1 MRIRHTMHIRHSMTI
16 RHTMAIREMVRAGVA
31 MAAIGLAAGTAA
43 VGPLAGAAAAAQEWD
58 VQLPADAGSYPTG
71 DLFIS
76 NLEALHTAAGP
87 VLEGV
92 SILIRE
98 GIIEG
103 IGADLVAPEGVR
115 VIDGTGL
122 TAMPGIVDEHS
133 HTALVAGNEGT
144 APIVPEVQVLDA
156 LTTEDFGIYRAL
168 SGGVTTARIMH
179 GSSNPIGGQSA
190 VIKMRWGMDATEQ
203 LLLPGAPR
211 FVKFA
216 LGENVTRKAAPPGA
230 NSRFPMSRAGV
241 EAIYVEAFT
250 AAQAYRA
257 EWDRFR
263 ENPAAFPVPPRRDL
277 RLEALVDIMEGRI
290 RIHAHS
296 YRADEILML
305 IRVAERFGFRIDVFT
320 HVMEGYRVATEMAEH
335 GAAGSTFSDWWQY
348 KLEAYESIPHNAA
361 IMHQHGVLTAINSDI
376 PSLQP
381 FMHRE
386 IVKPVKYGGVS
397 ELEAL
402 QMLTLF
408 PARMMYLDDRVG
420 SLEEGKEGDVV
431 LLDGSPFDSFS
442 RIEKTIVDGIV
453 YYDVDDEQGTRGEPV
468 RAVTDL
474 VAPPATPRTST
485 PGDGP
490 DSAGGPGP
498 RVGPEPGDGSDS
510 GAGIVSGANGT
521 SVAPGTNGEAPPT
534 SAAAQEAATALVG
547 GTVHTVSGGTIPD
560 GVVLIRDGTIE
571 AVGTRSE
578 VQIPADAARVE
589 VAGRHIYP
597 GMVDPFTTLG
607 LFEFGAVGQAT
618 DIGEIGD
625 YNPHI
630 RALAAV
636 NTYYPSLNVAR
647 ANGITTV
654 QTAQGGGV
662 VRGTGSVIQLNGGDT
677 FEKVAVAAEASL
689 VVDLPSGPEGDDDEE
704 PELDA
709 SAMEDLVDLF
719 ERAVA
724 YGANPSTSDDPT
736 APFEANTWGG
746 EAVLLDALQ
755 PALRGEVPVFFS
767 VDTAWEIRTLFVF
780 LDTFPTIDAVVLGGR
795 EAYRVASGLAA
806 RSILVIL
813 TGTLQAPADRDVAVT
828 SGYRNAGLLHQAGVT
843 VSFSTASD
851 ADVRN
856 LPYHA
861 ALSVGFGLPE
871 DAALRG
877 VTLGPAEA
885 LGLGDLM
892 GSIAPG
898 KRADLLVT
906 DGSPLQSLTR
916 IERMWVGGLEVD
928 PRANKHNR
936 LWEAF
941 RGR

>member
-1 MRIRHTMHIRHSMTI
+1 MSIRHTMNIRHSMTI
-16 RHTMAIREMVRAGVA
+16 RHAMTICKMARAALV
-31 MAAIGLAAGTAA
+31 AAIGLCSGT
-43 VGPLAGAAAAAQEWD
+43 PAAAQEWD

-76 NLEALHTAAGP
+76 NLDALHTAAGP

-92 SILIRE
+92 SILVRD

-103 IGADLVAPEGVR
+103 IGADLTAPEGVR

-144 APIVPEVQVLDA
+144 APVVPEVQVLDA

-230 NSRFPMSRAGV
+230 NSRFPMSRPGV

-263 ENPAAFPVPPRRDL
+263 ENPGAFPVPPRRDL

-296 YRADEILML
+296 YRGDEILML

-408 PARMMYLDDRVG
+408 PAQMMYLDDRVG

-442 RIEKTIVDGIV
+442 RVEKTIVDGIV
-453 YYDVDDEQGTRGEPV
+453 YYDVDDEERTRGEPV

-474 VAPPATPRTST
+474 VAAPATPRTST

-490 DSAGGPGP
+490 DA
-498 RVGPEPGDGSDS
+498 GDGPDS
-510 GAGIVSGANGT
+510 GAGIAPGANG
-521 SVAPGTNGEAPPT
+521 ANGETPPT
-534 SAAAQEAATALVG
+534 SPAAQEAATALVG

-560 GVVLIRDGTIE
+560 GVVLIRGGTIE

-618 DIGEIGD
+618 DIAELGD

-630 RALAAV
+630 RALGAV
-636 NTYYPSLNVAR
+636 NPYYPSLNVAR

-662 VRGTGSVIQLNGGDT
+662 VRGTGSVIQLNDGDT
-677 FEKVAVAAEASL
+677 FEKVAVAPEASL
-689 VVDLPSGPEGDDDEE
+689 IVDLPSGPEGDDDEE
-704 PELDA
+704 PGLDA

-736 APFEANTWGG
+736 APFEANNWGG

-780 LDTFPTIDAVVLGGR
+780 LDAFPTIDPVVLGGR

-806 RSILVIL
+806 RDIPVIL

-885 LGLGDLM
+885 LGLEDLM
-892 GSIAPG
+892 GSIEPG

-928 PRANKHNR
+928 PRANKHDR

>member
-1 MRIRHTMHIRHSMTI
+1 MSIRHTMTIRHSMTT
-16 RHTMAIREMVRAGVA
+16 RHTMTTRKTARAALAIVA
-31 MAAIGLAAGTAA
+31 ISLFSGTPAT
-43 VGPLAGAAAAAQEWD
+43 AQEWD

-76 NLEALHTAAGP
+76 NLDALHTAAGP

-92 SILIRE
+92 SILIRD

-103 IGADLVAPEGVR
+103 IGAGLAAPEGVR

-144 APIVPEVQVLDA
+144 APIVPEVRVLDA

-257 EWDRFR
+257 EWDRYR
-263 ENPAAFPVPPRRDL
+263 ENPGAFPVPPRRDL

-296 YRADEILML
+296 YRGDEILML

-408 PARMMYLDDRVG
+408 PAQMMYLDDRVG

-442 RIEKTIVDGIV
+442 RVEKTIVDGIV
-453 YYDVDDEQGTRGEPV
+453 YYDVDDEEGTRGEPV

-474 VAPPATPRTST
+474 VAAPATPRTST

-490 DSAGGPGP
+490 DPTGPIRGSGSHPARTARPLRPVQTVRTEKRRQHRRSPRKPPRPSWAARFTRCRAGRFPTGWCSSGTGPSRPWERGP
-498 RVGPEPGDGSDS
+498 RCRFPPMPRAWRWPG
-510 GAGIVSGANGT
+510 GT
-521 SVAPGTNGEAPPT
+521 SIRAWSTRSPRSASSSSARSARRPT
-534 SAAAQEAATALVG
+534 SPKS
-547 GTVHTVSGGTIPD
+547 GTTTRTS
-560 GVVLIRDGTIE
+560 
-571 AVGTRSE
+571 ARSE
-578 VQIPADAARVE
+578 P
-589 VAGRHIYP
+589 
-597 GMVDPFTTLG
+597 
-607 LFEFGAVGQAT
+607 
-618 DIGEIGD
+618 
-625 YNPHI
+625 
-630 RALAAV
+630 
-636 NTYYPSLNVAR
+636 
-647 ANGITTV
+647 
-654 QTAQGGGV
+654 
-662 VRGTGSVIQLNGGDT
+662 
-677 FEKVAVAAEASL
+677 
-689 VVDLPSGPEGDDDEE
+689 
-704 PELDA
+704 
-709 SAMEDLVDLF
+709 
-719 ERAVA
+719 
-724 YGANPSTSDDPT
+724 
-736 APFEANTWGG
+736 
-746 EAVLLDALQ
+746 
-755 PALRGEVPVFFS
+755 
-767 VDTAWEIRTLFVF
+767 
-780 LDTFPTIDAVVLGGR
+780 
-795 EAYRVASGLAA
+795 
-806 RSILVIL
+806 
-813 TGTLQAPADRDVAVT
+813 
-828 SGYRNAGLLHQAGVT
+828 
-843 VSFSTASD
+843 
-851 ADVRN
+851 
-856 LPYHA
+856 
-861 ALSVGFGLPE
+861 
-871 DAALRG
+871 
-877 VTLGPAEA
+877 
-885 LGLGDLM
+885 
-892 GSIAPG
+892 
-898 KRADLLVT
+898 
-906 DGSPLQSLTR
+906 
-916 IERMWVGGLEVD
+916 
-928 PRANKHNR
+928 
-936 LWEAF
+936 
-941 RGR
+941 

>member
-1 MRIRHTMHIRHSMTI
+1 MSIRHTMTIRHSMTT
-16 RHTMAIREMVRAGVA
+16 RHTMTTRKTARAALAIVA
-31 MAAIGLAAGTAA
+31 ISLFSGTPAT
-43 VGPLAGAAAAAQEWD
+43 AQEWD

-71 DLFIS
+71 DLFVR
-76 NLEALHTAAGP
+76 NLDALHTATGP

-92 SILIRE
+92 SILIRD

-103 IGADLVAPEGVR
+103 IGAGLAAPEGVR

-203 LLLPGAPR
+203 LLLPGAPK

-257 EWDRFR
+257 EWDRYR
-263 ENPAAFPVPPRRDL
+263 ENPGAFPVPPRRDL

-408 PARMMYLDDRVG
+408 PAQMMYLDDRVG

-442 RIEKTIVDGIV
+442 RVEKTIVDGIV
-453 YYDVDDEQGTRGEPV
+453 YYDVDDEEGTRGEPV

-474 VAPPATPRTST
+474 VAAPATPRTST

-490 DSAGGPGP
+490 GPDDGP
-498 RVGPEPGDGSDS
+498 DS
-510 GAGIVSGANGT
+510 GIGIASGANGAST
-521 SVAPGTNGEAPPT
+521 APGPNGANGEAPPT
-534 SAAAQEAATALVG
+534 SPVAQEAATALVG

-618 DIGEIGD
+618 DIAEIGD

-630 RALAAV
+630 RALGAV
-636 NTYYPSLNVAR
+636 NPYYPSLNVAR

-662 VRGTGSVIQLNGGDT
+662 VRGTGSVIQLNDGDT
-677 FEKVAVAAEASL
+677 FEKVAVAPEASL
-689 VVDLPSGPEGDDDEE
+689 IVDLPSGPEGDEDEE
-704 PELDA
+704 PGLDA

-780 LDTFPTIDAVVLGGR
+780 LDAFPAIDAVVLGGR

-806 RSILVIL
+806 RDIPVIL

-828 SGYRNAGLLHQAGVT
+828 SGYRNAGLLHQAGVA

-885 LGLGDLM
+885 LGLSDLT
-892 GSIAPG
+892 GSIEPG

-928 PRANKHNR
+928 PRANKHDR

>member
-1 MRIRHTMHIRHSMTI
+1 MSIRKMICAGL
-16 RHTMAIREMVRAGVA
+16 AI
-31 MAAIGLAAGTAA
+31 AAIGLSRGT
-43 VGPLAGAAAAAQEWD
+43 PAAAQEWD
-58 VQLPADAGSYPTG
+58 VQLPAGQGSYPTG
-71 DLFIS
+71 DLFVR
-76 NLEALHTAAGP
+76 NLEAVHTAAGP

-92 SILIRE
+92 SILIRD
-98 GIIEG
+98 GIIEE
-103 IGADLVAPEGVR
+103 IGAGLTAPDGVR

-133 HTALVAGNEGT
+133 HTALSAGNEGT
-144 APIVPEVQVLDA
+144 APVVPEVRVLDA

-190 VIKMRWGMDATEQ
+190 VVKMRWGMDATDQ
-203 LLLPGAPR
+203 LLVPGAPR

-216 LGENVTRKAAPPGA
+216 LGENVTRKGAPPNA

-257 EWDRFR
+257 EWDRYR
-263 ENPAAFPVPPRRDL
+263 ENPGAFPVPPRRDL

-296 YRADEILML
+296 YRGDEILML

-335 GAAGSTFSDWWQY
+335 GAGGSTFSDWWQY
-348 KLEAYESIPHNAA
+348 KREAFDAIPHNAA

-402 QMLTLF
+402 QMLTLN

-442 RIEKTIVDGIV
+442 RVEKTIVDGIV
-453 YYDVDDEQGTRGEPV
+453 YYDVEDEEGTRGEPV
-468 RAVTDL
+468 RAVTNV

-485 PGDGP
+485 PGVGP
-490 DSAGGPGP
+490 D
-498 RVGPEPGDGSDS
+498 
-510 GAGIVSGANGT
+510 AGIGAAPGTTGVNGAPSANGANGDA
-521 SVAPGTNGEAPPT
+521 APQT
-534 SAAAQEAATALVG
+534 AAAQEAATALVG

-560 GVVLIRDGTIE
+560 GVVLIRGGTIE

-589 VAGRHIYP
+589 VAGRHVYP
-597 GMVDPFTTLG
+597 GMIDPFTTIG
-607 LFEFGAVGQAT
+607 LLEFGAVGQAT
-618 DIGEIGD
+618 DIAEIGD

-636 NTYYPSLNVAR
+636 NPYYPSLNVAR

-662 VRGTGSVIQLNGGDT
+662 VRGTGSVIQFNDGDT
-677 FEKVAVAAEASL
+677 FEKVAVASEAAL
-689 VVDLPSGPEGDDDEE
+689 IVDLPSGPEGDEDEE
-704 PELDA
+704 PELDS

-755 PALRGEVPVFFS
+755 PALGGERPVFFS

-780 LDTFPTIDAVVLGGR
+780 LDAFPAIDAVVLGGR
-795 EAYRVASGLAA
+795 EAYRVASDLGA
-806 RSILVIL
+806 RDIPVIL
-813 TGTLQAPADRDVAVT
+813 TGTLQAPGDRDVAVT
-828 SGYRNAGLLHQAGVT
+828 SGFRNAGLLHEADVA

-892 GSIAPG
+892 GSIEAG

-928 PRANKHNR
+928 PRANKHDR

>member
-1 MRIRHTMHIRHSMTI
+1 MNTRQMTC
-16 RHTMAIREMVRAGVA
+16 AGLAVT
-31 MAAIGLAAGTAA
+31 AIGLFPGT
-43 VGPLAGAAAAAQEWD
+43 PAAAQEWD
-58 VQLPADAGSYPTG
+58 VQLPADRGSYPTG
-71 DLFIS
+71 DLFIR
-76 NLEALHTAAGP
+76 NIDAVHTAAGP
-87 VLEGV
+87 VLESV
-92 SILIRE
+92 SILIRD
-98 GIIEG
+98 GIIEE
-103 IGADLVAPEGVR
+103 IGAGLTAPDGVR
-115 VIDGTGL
+115 VVDGTGL

-133 HTALVAGNEGT
+133 HTALLAGNEGT
-144 APIVPEVQVLDA
+144 APIVPEVRVLDA

-168 SGGVTTARIMH
+168 SGGITTARIMH

-203 LLLPGAPR
+203 LLIPGAPK

-216 LGENVTRKAAPPGA
+216 LGENVTRKGAPPNA

-250 AAQAYRA
+250 AARAYGA
-257 EWDRFR
+257 EWNRFR
-263 ENPAAFPVPPRRDL
+263 ENPGAFPVPPRRDL

-402 QMLTLF
+402 QMLTLN
-408 PARMMYLDDRVG
+408 PARMMHLDDRVG
-420 SLEEGKEGDVV
+420 SLEEGKEADVV

-442 RIEKTIVDGIV
+442 RVEKTIVDGIV
-453 YYDVDDEQGTRGEPV
+453 YYDVDDEEGTRGEPV
-468 RAVTDL
+468 RAVTD
-474 VAPPATPRTST
+474 VIAAPATPRTST
-485 PGDGP
+485 PADGP
-490 DSAGGPGP
+490 ESN
-498 RVGPEPGDGSDS
+498 DGSDARNGRDL
-510 GAGIVSGANGT
+510 GAGL
-521 SVAPGTNGEAPPT
+521 APGTNGVNGVAGANGVNGETPLRP
-534 SAAAQEAATALVG
+534 AAAQEAATALVG

-560 GVVLIRDGTIE
+560 GVVLIRGGTID
-571 AVGTRSE
+571 AVGTRSQ

-589 VAGRHIYP
+589 VTGRHVYP
-597 GMVDPFTTLG
+597 GMIDPFTTIG

-618 DIGEIGD
+618 DIAEIGD

-630 RALAAV
+630 RALPAV

-662 VRGTGSVIQLNGGDT
+662 VRGTGSVIQFNDGDT
-677 FEKVAVAAEASL
+677 FEKVAVAPQASL
-689 VVDLPSGPEGDDDEE
+689 IVDLPAGPEGDEEEE
-704 PELDA
+704 PELDS

-755 PALRGEVPVFFS
+755 PALRGERPVFFS

-780 LDTFPTIDAVVLGGR
+780 LDAFPAIDAVVLGGR

-806 RSILVIL
+806 RDIPVIL
-813 TGTLQAPADRDVAVT
+813 TGTLQAPGDRDVAVT
-828 SGYRNAGLLHQAGVT
+828 SGFRNAGLLHQAGVT

-861 ALSVGFGLPE
+861 ALSVGFGLSE

-885 LGLGDLM
+885 LGLGELM
-892 GSIAPG
+892 GSIEAG

-928 PRANKHNR
+928 PRANKHDR

>member
-1 MRIRHTMHIRHSMTI
+1 MKIRHTMTI
-16 RHTMAIREMVRAGVA
+16 RRSMAIRRMARGVLA
-31 MAAIGLAAGTAA
+31 IAAIGLFSGTPAK
-43 VGPLAGAAAAAQEWD
+43 AQEWD

-76 NLEALHTAAGP
+76 NLDALHTAAGP

-92 SILIRE
+92 SILIRD

-103 IGADLVAPEGVR
+103 IGADLTAPDGVR

-133 HTALVAGNEGT
+133 HSALLAGNEGT
-144 APIVPEVQVLDA
+144 APIVPEVRVLDA

-190 VIKMRWGMDATEQ
+190 VIKMRWGMDASEQ
-203 LLLPGAPR
+203 LLMPGAPK

-263 ENPAAFPVPPRRDL
+263 ENPGAFPVPPRRDL

-408 PARMMYLDDRVG
+408 PAQMMYLDDRVG

-442 RIEKTIVDGIV
+442 RVEKTIVDGIV

-490 DSAGGPGP
+490 DSGL
-498 RVGPEPGDGSDS
+498 
-510 GAGIVSGANGT
+510 GAAADANDANGAPGANG
-521 SVAPGTNGEAPPT
+521 AHGETPPT
-534 SAAAQEAATALVG
+534 SPATQEAATALVG

-560 GVVLIRDGTIE
+560 GVVLIRGGTIE

-578 VQIPADAARVE
+578 VQIPAEAARVE

-607 LFEFGAVGQAT
+607 LLEFGAVGQAT
-618 DIGEIGD
+618 DIAEIGD

-677 FEKVAVAAEASL
+677 FEKVAVAPVASL
-689 VVDLPSGPEGDDDEE
+689 IVDLPSGPEGDEDEE

-755 PALRGEVPVFFS
+755 PALRGEIPVFFS

-780 LDTFPTIDAVVLGGR
+780 LDAFPTIDPVVLGGR
-795 EAYRVASGLAA
+795 EAYRVASALAA
-806 RSILVIL
+806 RGIPVIL

-828 SGYRNAGLLHQAGVT
+828 SGYRNAGLLHQAGVA

-892 GSIAPG
+892 GSIEPG

-928 PRANKHNR
+928 PRANKHDR

>member
-1 MRIRHTMHIRHSMTI
+1 MNTRQMTC
-16 RHTMAIREMVRAGVA
+16 AGLAV
-31 MAAIGLAAGTAA
+31 AAIGLFPGT
-43 VGPLAGAAAAAQEWD
+43 PAAAQEWD
-58 VQLPADAGSYPTG
+58 VQLPADRGSYPTG
-71 DLFIS
+71 DLFIR
-76 NLEALHTAAGP
+76 NIDAVHTAAGP
-87 VLEGV
+87 VLESV
-92 SILIRE
+92 SILIRD
-98 GIIEG
+98 GIIEE
-103 IGADLVAPEGVR
+103 IGAGLTAPDGVR

-133 HTALVAGNEGT
+133 HTALLAGNEGT
-144 APIVPEVQVLDA
+144 APIVPEVRVLDA

-168 SGGVTTARIMH
+168 SGGITTARIMH

-203 LLLPGAPR
+203 LLIPGAPK

-216 LGENVTRKAAPPGA
+216 LGENVTRKGAPPNA

-250 AAQAYRA
+250 AARAYGA
-257 EWDRFR
+257 EWNRFR
-263 ENPAAFPVPPRRDL
+263 ENPGAFPVPPRRDL

-402 QMLTLF
+402 QMLTLN

-420 SLEEGKEGDVV
+420 SLEEGKEADVV

-442 RIEKTIVDGIV
+442 RVEKTIVDGIV
-453 YYDVDDEQGTRGEPV
+453 YYDVDDEEGTRGEPV
-468 RAVTDL
+468 RAVTD
-474 VAPPATPRTST
+474 VIAAPATPRTST
-485 PGDGP
+485 PADGPESGDGP
-490 DSAGGPGP
+490 ESN
-498 RVGPEPGDGSDS
+498 DGSDARNGRDP
-510 GAGIVSGANGT
+510 GAGL
-521 SVAPGTNGEAPPT
+521 APGTNGANGVAGANGVNGETPLRP
-534 SAAAQEAATALVG
+534 AAAQEAATALVG

-560 GVVLIRDGTIE
+560 GVVLIRGGTIE

-589 VAGRHIYP
+589 VTGRHVYP
-597 GMVDPFTTLG
+597 GMIDPFTTIG
-607 LFEFGAVGQAT
+607 LLEFGAVGQAT
-618 DIGEIGD
+618 DIAEIGD

-630 RALAAV
+630 RALPAV

-662 VRGTGSVIQLNGGDT
+662 VRGTGSVIQFNDGDT
-677 FEKVAVAAEASL
+677 FEKVAVAPQASL
-689 VVDLPSGPEGDDDEE
+689 IVDLPAGPEGDEEEE
-704 PELDA
+704 PELDS

-755 PALRGEVPVFFS
+755 PALRGERPVFFS

-780 LDTFPTIDAVVLGGR
+780 LDAFPAIDAVVLGGR

-806 RSILVIL
+806 RDIPVIL
-813 TGTLQAPADRDVAVT
+813 TGTLQAPGDRDVAVT
-828 SGYRNAGLLHQAGVT
+828 SGFRNAGLLHQTGVT

-861 ALSVGFGLPE
+861 ALSVGFGLSE

-885 LGLGDLM
+885 LGLGELM
-892 GSIAPG
+892 GSIEAG

-928 PRANKHNR
+928 PRANKHDR

>member
-1 MRIRHTMHIRHSMTI
+1 MNTRQMTG
-16 RHTMAIREMVRAGVA
+16 AGLAV
-31 MAAIGLAAGTAA
+31 AAIGLFPGT
-43 VGPLAGAAAAAQEWD
+43 PAAAQEWD
-58 VQLPADAGSYPTG
+58 VQLPADRGSYPTG
-71 DLFIS
+71 DLFIR

-92 SILIRE
+92 SILIRD
-98 GIIEG
+98 GIIEE
-103 IGADLVAPEGVR
+103 IGVGLTAPEGVR
-115 VIDGTGL
+115 VIDGTSL

-133 HTALVAGNEGT
+133 HTALLAGNEGT
-144 APIVPEVQVLDA
+144 APIVPEVRVLDA

-190 VIKMRWGMDATEQ
+190 VVKMRWGMDATEQ
-203 LLLPGAPR
+203 LLIPGAPK

-216 LGENVTRKAAPPGA
+216 LGENVTRKGSPPNA

-257 EWDRFR
+257 EWNRFR
-263 ENPAAFPVPPRRDL
+263 GNPGAFPVPPRRDL

-402 QMLTLF
+402 QMLTLN
-408 PARMMYLDDRVG
+408 PARMLYLDDRVG

-453 YYDVDDEQGTRGEPV
+453 YYDVDDEEGTRGEPV
-468 RAVTDL
+468 RAVTDV
-474 VAPPATPRTST
+474 VAAPATPRTST

-490 DSAGGPGP
+490 ESNDGPDAGNGRDP
-498 RVGPEPGDGSDS
+498 
-510 GAGIVSGANGT
+510 GAGL
-521 SVAPGTNGEAPPT
+521 APGASGVTGVTGANGEAPPR
-534 SAAAQEAATALVG
+534 SATAQEAATALVG

-560 GVVLIRDGTIE
+560 GVVLVRGGTIE
-571 AVGTRSE
+571 AVGTRSD

-589 VAGRHIYP
+589 VAGRHVYP
-597 GMVDPFTTLG
+597 GMIDPFTTLG
-607 LFEFGAVGQAT
+607 LLEFGAVGQAT
-618 DIGEIGD
+618 DIAEIGD

-630 RALAAV
+630 RALPAV
-636 NTYYPSLNVAR
+636 NPYYPSLNVAR

-654 QTAQGGGV
+654 QTGQGGGV
-662 VRGTGSVIQLNGGDT
+662 VRGTGSVIQLNDGDT
-677 FEKVAVAAEASL
+677 FEKVAVAPQASL
-689 VVDLPSGPEGDDDEE
+689 IVDLPAGPEGDDDEE
-704 PELDA
+704 PELDS

-755 PALRGEVPVFFS
+755 PALRGEIPVFFS

-806 RSILVIL
+806 RGIPVVL
-813 TGTLQAPADRDVAVT
+813 TGTLQAPGDRDVAVT
-828 SGYRNAGLLHQAGVT
+828 SGFRNAGLLHEAGVT

-877 VTLGPAEA
+877 VTLHPAEA
-885 LGLGDLM
+885 LGLGDVM
-892 GSIAPG
+892 GSIEPG

-928 PRANKHNR
+928 PRANKHDR

>member
-1 MRIRHTMHIRHSMTI
+1 MRNRHTMTMRHSMTARHSMTI
-16 RHTMAIREMVRAGVA
+16 RDTMTIRKIARACLGI
-31 MAAIGLAAGTAA
+31 AATGLLSGAATIS
-43 VGPLAGAAAAAQEWD
+43 PLATTPAAAQEWD
-58 VQLPADAGSYPTG
+58 VQLPADGGRYPTG
-71 DLFIS
+71 DLFIRD
-76 NLEALHTAAGP
+76 LDALHTAAGP

-92 SILIRE
+92 SILIRN

-103 IGADLVAPEGVR
+103 IGADLAAPEGVR
-115 VIDGTGL
+115 VVDGTGL

-144 APIVPEVQVLDA
+144 APVVPEVRVLDA

-203 LLLPGAPR
+203 LLMPGAPK

-257 EWDRFR
+257 EWDGFR
-263 ENPAAFPVPPRRDL
+263 ENPGAFPVPPRRDL

-431 LLDGSPFDSFS
+431 LLDGSPFDSYS
-442 RIEKTIVDGIV
+442 RVEKTIVDGIV
-453 YYDVDDEQGTRGEPV
+453 YYDVDDEEGTRGEPI
-468 RAVTDL
+468 RAVTDI
-474 VAPPATPRTST
+474 VAAPATPRTST

-490 DSAGGPGP
+490 DSG
-498 RVGPEPGDGSDS
+498 VG
-510 GAGIVSGANGT
+510 VSPGANG
-521 SVAPGTNGEAPPT
+521 VNGTHGANGGSPPRP
-534 SAAAQEAATALVG
+534 AAGQATPAQEAVTALVG

-560 GVVLIRDGTIE
+560 GVVLVRGGTIE

-589 VAGRHIYP
+589 IAGRHVYP
-597 GMVDPFTTLG
+597 GMVDAFTTLG

-618 DIGEIGD
+618 DINEIGD

-662 VRGTGSVIQLNGGDT
+662 VRGTGSVIQLNDGDT
-677 FEKVAVAAEASL
+677 FEKVAVAPEASL
-689 VVDLPSGPEGDDDEE
+689 IVDLPSGPEGDDDEE

-755 PALRGEVPVFFS
+755 PALGGEVPVFFS

-780 LDTFPTIDAVVLGGR
+780 LDSFPAIDAVVLGGR

-806 RSILVIL
+806 RDIPVIL
-813 TGTLQAPADRDVAVT
+813 TGTLQAPGDRNVAVT
-828 SGYRNAGLLHQAGVT
+828 SGYRNAGLLHQAGVA

-892 GSIAPG
+892 GSIEPG

-928 PRANKHNR
+928 PRANKHDR

>member
-1 MRIRHTMHIRHSMTI
+1 MRIWHTMTI
-16 RHTMAIREMVRAGVA
+16 RRTARAGLA
-31 MAAIGLAAGTAA
+31 IAAIGLFSATRAT
-43 VGPLAGAAAAAQEWD
+43 AQEWD
-58 VQLPADAGSYPTG
+58 VQLPADRGSYPTG
-71 DLFIS
+71 DLFVRG
-76 NLEALHTAAGP
+76 LEAVHTAAGP

-92 SILIRE
+92 SILIRD

-103 IGADLVAPEGVR
+103 IGADLTAPEGVR

-144 APIVPEVQVLDA
+144 APIVPEVRVLDA

-190 VIKMRWGMDATEQ
+190 VVKMRWGMDATEQ
-203 LLLPGAPR
+203 LLIPGAPR

-216 LGENVTRKAAPPGA
+216 LGENVTRKGAPTNA
-230 NSRFPMSRAGV
+230 NSRFPLSRAGV

-250 AAQAYRA
+250 AAQAYLA
-257 EWDRFR
+257 EWNRFR
-263 ENPAAFPVPPRRDL
+263 ENPGAFPVPPRRDL

-320 HVMEGYRVATEMAEH
+320 HVMEGYRVATEMAAH

-348 KLEAYESIPHNAA
+348 KLEAFESIPHNAA

-442 RIEKTIVDGIV
+442 RVEKTIVDGIV
-453 YYDVDDEQGTRGEPV
+453 YYDVDDEEGTRGEPV
-468 RAVTDL
+468 RAVTDI
-474 VAPPATPRTST
+474 VAAPATPRTST

-490 DSAGGPGP
+490 DA
-498 RVGPEPGDGSDS
+498 GDGSDS
-510 GAGIVSGANGT
+510 GAGAAPAANGVNGTPGANG
-521 SVAPGTNGEAPPT
+521 GTRPRPP
-534 SAAAQEAATALVG
+534 AAQEAATALVG

-560 GVVLIRDGTIE
+560 GVVLIRGGTIE

-578 VQIPADAARVE
+578 VRIPADAARVE
-589 VAGRHIYP
+589 VAGRHVYP
-597 GMVDPFTTLG
+597 GMIDPFTTLG
-607 LFEFGAVGQAT
+607 LLEFGAVGQAT
-618 DIGEIGD
+618 DIAEIGD

-662 VRGTGSVIQLNGGDT
+662 VRGTGSVIQLNDGDT
-677 FEKVAVAAEASL
+677 FEKVAVAPAASL
-689 VVDLPSGPEGDDDEE
+689 IVDLPSGPEGDDDEE

-746 EAVLLDALQ
+746 EAVLLEALQ
-755 PALRGEVPVFFS
+755 PALRGEMPTFFS

-780 LDTFPTIDAVVLGGR
+780 LDAFPAIDAVVLGGR

-806 RSILVIL
+806 RDIPVIL
-813 TGTLQAPADRDVAVT
+813 TGTLQAPGDRDVAVT
-828 SGYRNAGLLHQAGVT
+828 SGYRNAGLLHQAGVA

-861 ALSVGFGLPE
+861 ALSAGFGLPE

-892 GSIAPG
+892 GSIGPG

-928 PRANKHNR
+928 PRANKHDR

>member
-1 MRIRHTMHIRHSMTI
+1 MNMRHTMNMRRTTTI
-16 RHTMAIREMVRAGVA
+16 QKMVRAGLAVG
-31 MAAIGLAAGTAA
+31 AIGLLS
-43 VGPLAGAAAAAQEWD
+43 VSPAAAQEWD

-71 DLFIS
+71 DLFVRD
-76 NLEALHTAAGP
+76 LEAVHTAAGP

-92 SILIRE
+92 SILIRD
-98 GIIEG
+98 GIIEQ
-103 IGADLVAPEGVR
+103 IGAGLTAPDGVR

-144 APIVPEVQVLDA
+144 APIVPEVRVLDA

-190 VIKMRWGMDATEQ
+190 VVKMRWGMDATEQ
-203 LLLPGAPR
+203 LLIPGAPK

-216 LGENVTRKAAPPGA
+216 LGENVTRKAAPPNA
-230 NSRFPMSRAGV
+230 NSRFPLSRAGV

-257 EWDRFR
+257 EWNSFR
-263 ENPAAFPVPPRRDL
+263 ADPGAFPVPPRRDL

-305 IRVAERFGFRIDVFT
+305 IRLAERFGFRIDVFT

-348 KLEAYESIPHNAA
+348 KLEAFESIPHNAA

-431 LLDGSPFDSFS
+431 LLDGSPFDSYS
-442 RIEKTIVDGIV
+442 RVEKTIVDGIV
-453 YYDVDDEQGTRGEPV
+453 YYDVDDEEGTRGEPV
-468 RAVTDL
+468 RAVTDV
-474 VAPPATPRTST
+474 VAALATPRTST

-490 DSAGGPGP
+490 DSGDAGAP
-498 RVGPEPGDGSDS
+498 RASTTGGGSNS
-510 GAGIVSGANGT
+510 GAGI
-521 SVAPGTNGEAPPT
+521 APGTPRANGMDGETPPRPAT
-534 SAAAQEAATALVG
+534 AQEAATALVG
-547 GTVHTVSGGTIPD
+547 GTVHTISDGTIQD
-560 GVVLIRDGTIE
+560 GVVLIRGGAIE
-571 AVGTRSE
+571 AVGTRSQVE
-578 VQIPADAARVE
+578 IPADAARVE
-589 VAGRHIYP
+589 VAGRHVYP
-597 GMVDPFTTLG
+597 GMIDPFTTLG
-607 LFEFGAVGQAT
+607 LLEFGAVGQAT
-618 DIGEIGD
+618 DIAEIGD

-636 NTYYPSLNVAR
+636 NPYYPSLNVAR

-677 FEKVAVAAEASL
+677 FEKVAVAPEASL
-689 VVDLPSGPEGDDDEE
+689 IVDLPAGPEGDDDEE
-704 PELDA
+704 PELDS

-724 YGANPSTSDDPT
+724 YGANPATSDDPT

-755 PALRGEVPVFFS
+755 PALGGDRPVFFS
-767 VDTAWEIRTLFVF
+767 VDTPWEIRTLFVF
-780 LDTFPTIDAVVLGGR
+780 LDAFPAIDAVVLGGR

-806 RSILVIL
+806 RGIPVIL

-828 SGYRNAGLLHQAGVT
+828 SGYRNAGLLHAAGVA

-871 DAALRG
+871 DAALRA

-885 LGLGDLM
+885 LGLGGLM
-892 GSIAPG
+892 GSIETG

-916 IERMWVGGLEVD
+916 IERMWVGGFEVD
-928 PRANKHNR
+928 PRANKHDR

>member
-1 MRIRHTMHIRHSMTI
+1 ML
-16 RHTMAIREMVRAGVA
+16 RAGLA
-31 MAAIGLAAGTAA
+31 IAAIGLVPGI
-43 VGPLAGAAAAAQEWD
+43 PAAAQEWD
-58 VQLPADAGSYPTG
+58 VQLPADGGSYPTD
-71 DLFIS
+71 DLFIR
-76 NLEALHTAAGP
+76 NLEAVHTAAGP
-87 VLEGV
+87 VLEDV
-92 SILIRE
+92 SILIRN
-98 GIIEG
+98 GIIER
-103 IGADLVAPEGVR
+103 IGAGLTAPDGVR

-133 HTALVAGNEGT
+133 HTALIAGNEGT
-144 APIVPEVQVLDA
+144 APTVPEVRVLDA

-203 LLLPGAPR
+203 LLIPGAPK

-216 LGENVTRKAAPPGA
+216 LGENVTRKGAPPNA

-241 EAIYVEAFT
+241 EAIYLEAFT

-257 EWDRFR
+257 EWNGFR

-305 IRVAERFGFRIDVFT
+305 IRLAERFGFRIDVFT
-320 HVMEGYRVATEMAEH
+320 HVMEGYRVATEMAAH
-335 GAAGSTFSDWWQY
+335 GAGGSTFSDWWQY

-402 QMLTLF
+402 QMLTLN

-453 YYDVDDEQGTRGEPV
+453 YYDVDDEEGTRGEPV
-468 RAVTDL
+468 RAVTDV
-474 VAPPATPRTST
+474 VAAPATPRTST

-490 DSAGGPGP
+490 DSGPGMA
-498 RVGPEPGDGSDS
+498 PGTP
-510 GAGIVSGANGT
+510 GANG
-521 SVAPGTNGEAPPT
+521 ANGDMPPRPT
-534 SAAAQEAATALVG
+534 ATQEAATALVG
-547 GTVHTVSGGTIPD
+547 ATVHTVSGGTIPD
-560 GVVLIRDGTIE
+560 GVVLIRGGTIE
-571 AVGTRSE
+571 AVGARSQ
-578 VQIPADAARVE
+578 VAIPADAARVE
-589 VAGRHIYP
+589 VAGRHVYP
-597 GMVDPFTTLG
+597 GMTDPFTTLG
-607 LFEFGAVGQAT
+607 LLEFGAVGQAT
-618 DIGEIGD
+618 DIAEIGD

-636 NTYYPSLNVAR
+636 NPYYPSLNVAR

-677 FEKVAVAAEASL
+677 FEKVAVTPEAAL
-689 VVDLPSGPEGDDDEE
+689 IVDLPAGPEGDDDEE
-704 PELDA
+704 PELD
-709 SAMEDLVDLF
+709 SSTMEGLVDLF

-724 YGANPSTSDDPT
+724 YGANPATSDDPT

-746 EAVLLDALQ
+746 ETVLLEALQ
-755 PALRGEVPVFFS
+755 PALGGERPVFFS

-780 LDTFPTIDAVVLGGR
+780 LDAFPTIDAVVLGGR
-795 EAYRVASGLAA
+795 EAYRVASALAA
-806 RSILVIL
+806 RGIPVIL
-813 TGTLQAPADRDVAVT
+813 TGTLQAPADRDVAIT
-828 SGYRNAGLLHQAGVT
+828 SGYRNAGLLHQAGVA

-871 DAALRG
+871 DAALRA

-885 LGLGDLM
+885 LGLDDLM
-892 GSIAPG
+892 GSIEPG

-928 PRANKHNR
+928 PRANKHDR

>member
-1 MRIRHTMHIRHSMTI
+1 MSIRQTMTI
-16 RHTMAIREMVRAGVA
+16 RHLMTIRRTMAIRERGRAGLA
-31 MAAIGLAAGTAA
+31 IAAIGLFSGT
-43 VGPLAGAAAAAQEWD
+43 PAAAQEWD
-58 VQLPADAGSYPTG
+58 VQLPADRGSYPTG

-87 VLEGV
+87 LLEGV
-92 SILIRE
+92 SILIRD

-103 IGADLVAPEGVR
+103 IGADLTAPEGVR

-133 HTALVAGNEGT
+133 HTAMTSSNEGT
-144 APIVPEVQVLDA
+144 APIVPEVRVLDA

-203 LLLPGAPR
+203 LLLPGAPK

-216 LGENVTRKAAPPGA
+216 LGENVTRKAAPPSA

-263 ENPAAFPVPPRRDL
+263 ENPGAFPVPPRRDL
-277 RLEALVDIMEGRI
+277 RLEALVDIMEGHI

-386 IVKPVKYGGVS
+386 IVKPMKYGGVS

-442 RIEKTIVDGIV
+442 RVEKTIVDGIV
-453 YYDVDDEQGTRGEPV
+453 YYDVDDEEGTRGEPV
-468 RAVTDL
+468 RAVTDI
-474 VAPPATPRTST
+474 VAAPATPRTST
-485 PGDGP
+485 PGDG
-490 DSAGGPGP
+490 
-498 RVGPEPGDGSDS
+498 RGPEVG
-510 GAGIVSGANGT
+510 VSPSAN
-521 SVAPGTNGEAPPT
+521 GTNGEAPPRPP
-534 SAAAQEAATALVG
+534 AAQEAATALVG
-547 GTVHTVSGGTIPD
+547 GTVHTVSGGVISD
-560 GVVLIRDGTIE
+560 GVVLVRGGTIE

-578 VQIPADAARVE
+578 VQIPADAARVD
-589 VAGRHIYP
+589 VAGRHVYP
-597 GMVDPFTTLG
+597 GMVDSFTTLG
-607 LFEFGAVGQAT
+607 LLEFGAVGQAT
-618 DIGEIGD
+618 DIAEIGD

-636 NTYYPSLNVAR
+636 NPYYPSLNVAR
-647 ANGITTV
+647 ANGITAV

-662 VRGTGSVIQLNGGDT
+662 VRGTGSVIQLNDGDT
-677 FEKVAVAAEASL
+677 FEKVAVAPEASL
-689 VVDLPSGPEGDDDEE
+689 IVDLPSGPEGEDDEE

-724 YGANPSTSDDPT
+724 YGENPSTSDDPT

-780 LDTFPTIDAVVLGGR
+780 LDAFPAIDPVVLGGR

-806 RSILVIL
+806 RGIPVIL

-828 SGYRNAGLLHQAGVT
+828 SGYRNAGLLHEAGVT

-861 ALSVGFGLPE
+861 ALSVGFGLPA

-885 LGLGDLM
+885 LGLEDLM
-892 GSIAPG
+892 GSIEPG

-928 PRANKHNR
+928 PRANKHDR

>member
-1 MRIRHTMHIRHSMTI
+1 MSIRHTTTIRHSKTIRRTMTI
-16 RHTMAIREMVRAGVA
+16 RRMARAA
-31 MAAIGLAAGTAA
+31 LAIAATGL
-43 VGPLAGAAAAAQEWD
+43 LSGAPAAAQEWD

-92 SILIRE
+92 SILIRG

-103 IGADLVAPEGVR
+103 IGADLAAPEGVR

-144 APIVPEVQVLDA
+144 APIVPEVRVLDA

-190 VIKMRWGMDATEQ
+190 VVKMRWGMDATEQ
-203 LLLPGAPR
+203 LLIPGAPR

-216 LGENVTRKAAPPGA
+216 LGENVTRKAAPPSA

-263 ENPAAFPVPPRRDL
+263 ENPGAFPAPPRRDL

-442 RIEKTIVDGIV
+442 RVEKTIVDGIV
-453 YYDVDDEQGTRGEPV
+453 YYDVDDEEGTRGEPV
-468 RAVTDL
+468 RAVTDI
-474 VAPPATPRTST
+474 VAAAATPRTST

-490 DSAGGPGP
+490 DA
-498 RVGPEPGDGSDS
+498 GDGSES
-510 GAGIVSGANGT
+510 GAGRAPGVNGANG
-521 SVAPGTNGEAPPT
+521 EAQPLPP
-534 SAAAQEAATALVG
+534 AAQEAATALVG

-560 GVVLIRDGTIE
+560 GVVLVRGGTIE

-589 VAGRHIYP
+589 VTGQHVYP

-618 DIGEIGD
+618 DIAEIGD

-636 NTYYPSLNVAR
+636 NPYYPSLNVAR

-677 FEKVAVAAEASL
+677 FEKVAVAPEASL
-689 VVDLPSGPEGDDDEE
+689 IVDLPSGPEGDDDEE

-719 ERAVA
+719 ERALA
-724 YGANPSTSDDPT
+724 YGENPSTSDDPT

-755 PALRGEVPVFFS
+755 PALRGAVPVFFS

-780 LDTFPTIDAVVLGGR
+780 LDAFPAIDPVVLGGR

-806 RSILVIL
+806 RSIPVIL
-813 TGTLQAPADRDVAVT
+813 TGTLQAPGDRDVAVT
-828 SGYRNAGLLHQAGVT
+828 SGYRNAGLLHQAGVA

-892 GSIAPG
+892 GSIEPG

-928 PRANKHNR
+928 PRANKHDR